1 MKRLKIVGKQM
12 QIEAF
17 ENMVFVIFI
26 IYYNVRPYE
35 KPLKFLGILNY

>member
-26 IYYNVRPYE
+26 IQYE
-35 KPLKFLGILNY
+35 NII